1 MQKDKKIVKAYMST
15 ANEIPTVVD
24 FYDFEVS
31 EEDIDDDEYEFFEED
46 LLEVAKE

>member
-1 MQKDKKIVKAYMST
+1 MQKDKKIVKAYNST
-15 ANEIPTVVD
+15 VNEIPTVVD